1 MLPGTENADAI
12 SDNIIFGIKN
22 TKIHGS
28 IFIKKRQPKEYQ
40 NFLAKDLNDQQ
51 IGKNIKKTENEN
63 TKNKYIYFLKS
74 NLTDYLL
81 LT

>member
-1 MLPGTENADAI
+1 MPGTENADAI

-40 NFLAKDLNDQQ
+40 NFLAKDLNDQH
-51 IGKNIKKTENEN
+51 IGKNIKKLKMKIQKTSI
-63 TKNKYIYFLKS
+63 YIFS
-74 NLTDYLL
+74 NQT
-81 LT
+81 

>member
-40 NFLAKDLNDQQ
+40 NFLAKDLNDQH
-51 IGKNIKKTENEN
+51 IGKNIKKLKMKIQKTSIYIFSNE
-63 TKNKYIYFLKS
+63 T
-74 NLTDYLL
+74 
-81 LT
+81 

>member
-40 NFLAKDLNDQQ
+40 DFLAKDLNDQH
-51 IGKNIKKTENEN
+51 IGKNIKKLKMKIQKTSI
-63 TKNKYIYFLKS
+63 YIFS
-74 NLTDYLL
+74 NQT
-81 LT
+81 

>member
-1 MLPGTENADAI
+1 MPGTENADAI

-40 NFLAKDLNDQQ
+40 NFLPKDLNDQH
-51 IGKNIKKTENEN
+51 IGKNIKKLKMKIQKTSI
-63 TKNKYIYFLKS
+63 YIFS
-74 NLTDYLL
+74 NQT
-81 LT
+81 

>member
-40 NFLAKDLNDQQ
+40 NFLAKDLNDQH
-51 IGKNIKKTENEN
+51 IGKNIKKLKMKIQKTSI
-63 TKNKYIYFLKS
+63 YIFS
-74 NLTDYLL
+74 NQT
-81 LT
+81 